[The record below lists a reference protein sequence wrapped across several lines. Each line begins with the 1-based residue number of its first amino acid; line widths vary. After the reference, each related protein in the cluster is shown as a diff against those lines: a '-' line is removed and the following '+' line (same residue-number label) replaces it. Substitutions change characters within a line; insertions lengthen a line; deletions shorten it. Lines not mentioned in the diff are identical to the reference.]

1 MVTPMLL
8 SNVERLAV
16 ESVAAALAPPP
27 VLDLLAWA
35 ERNIVFDDGPF
46 RGPYSRTL
54 FPFFDEVLRALGPDD
69 PCRLVTMTASA
80 QVGKT
85 ALATIFALAQMSAAR
100 GSFMVVHPTE
110 DNAIRWARMKLA
122 PLMKSTAIV
131 RELFPQRANGQLASI
146 LYKERKDGLSRLLV
160 TGANSPASLSQV
172 TIDAQVQ
179 DDLSK
184 YEDNS
189 MGDPELMADS
199 RSRAIADAKIFKIST
214 PLIQPGCRIT
224 RNFLDGS
231 QEHPYVPCP
240 HCGTMQVLEWDNF
253 APDKPDEAHFTC
265 VACGCVIEEHDRP
278 RMLAGFEWRA
288 DNPKA
293 AKEHRSFWIW
303 SAYSY
308 LQTWPQIA
316 REWLRS
322 RGDPASEKTFWNDTL
337 GKPYEAKGEG
347 RPPEELAARA
357 AKSHYARG
365 EVPKGALILTL
376 GVDCQLDRCE
386 WQVIGHGEHYRKFV
400 IDVGTI
406 GKHISEPDAQR
417 NLDLLLQRR
426 WTNFRGRQLEISLAA
441 IDAGY
446 STDDVLAYAR
456 RHSSSK
462 VIAVRGV
469 AGDATPRLAR
479 VQRERSEKTGTVLRY
494 SRRFFN
500 VGTYSL
506 KASLYRD
513 LEKTNPEEKGYINF
527 PNDLP
532 MSYFEE
538 LVCER
543 RVPYKRMGVIVYRWE
558 KPDRQANEM
567 HDTFL
572 YASAAA
578 IKHGVN
584 WISDQG
590 WARLRAELEATPVLA
605 EGGSVRRV
613 GVTKSIADQLPH

>member
-1 MVTPMLL
+1 MLL
-8 SNVERLAV
+8 ANPERIAF
-16 ESVAAALAPPP
+16 ETVAAALEPPP
-27 VLDLLAWA
+27 ALDLLVWA

-46 RGPYSRTL
+46 RGPYSRVL

-69 PCRLVTMTASA
+69 PCRFVTMTASA

-85 ALATIFALAQMSAAR
+85 ALATVFALGSMAAGR

-122 PLMKSTAIV
+122 PMMKSTAIV
-131 RELFPQRANGQLASI
+131 RDLFPQRANGQLASI

-179 DDLSK
+179 DDVSK
-184 YEDNS
+184 YEVNS

-214 PLIQPGCRIT
+214 PLVVPGCRIT

-231 QEHPYVPCP
+231 QEHPYVPCQ

-253 APDKPDEAHFTC
+253 VADKPDEAHFTC
-265 VACGCVIEEHDRP
+265 VSCGCGVEERDRP

-288 DNPKA
+288 HNPSA

-308 LQTWPQIA
+308 LQSWPQIA

-322 RGDPASEKTFWNDTL
+322 RGDPASEKTFTSDVL

-357 AKSHYARG
+357 AKSHYERG
-365 EVPKGALILTL
+365 SVPQGALVLTL
-376 GVDCQLDRCE
+376 GIDSQLDRIE
-386 WQVIGHGEHYRKFV
+386 WTLLGHGEQYRRFV
-400 IDVGTI
+400 IDCGTI
-406 GKHISEPDAQR
+406 GKHISEPDCQR
-417 NLDLLLQRR
+417 NLDLLLARR
-426 WTNFRGRQLEISLAA
+426 WPNFCGRQIGISLAA

-446 STDDVLAYAR
+446 STDDVLDYCR
-456 RHSSSK
+456 RHSPSRL
-462 VIAVRGV
+462 IAVRGV
-469 AGDATPRLAR
+469 PGDAVPRLAK
-479 VQRERSEKTGTVLRY
+479 VQRERDAKRGTLLRY

-500 VGTYSL
+500 IGVYQFKL
-506 KASLYRD
+506 SLYRD
-513 LEKTNPEEKGYINF
+513 LSKDNPEEKGYISF
-527 PNDLP
+527 PRGLP
-532 MSYFEE
+532 DSYFEE

-543 RVPYKRMGVIVYRWE
+543 RVPYKRMGVIAYRWE

-567 HDTFL
+567 HDCFL

-578 IKHGVN
+578 IKYGVN

-590 WARLRAELEATPVLA
+590 WVRLRAELETPVRADASPAPKVHKSLA
-605 EGGSVRRV
+605 S
-613 GVTKSIADQLPH
+613 QLAH